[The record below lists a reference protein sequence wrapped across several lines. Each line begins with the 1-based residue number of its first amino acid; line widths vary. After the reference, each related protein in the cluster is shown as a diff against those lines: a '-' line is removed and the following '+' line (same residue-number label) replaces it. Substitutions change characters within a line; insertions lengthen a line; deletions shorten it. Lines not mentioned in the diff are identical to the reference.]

1 MSKKPGLCKGVE
13 MQMQI
18 VRIAQVL
25 ILFAMSCLCIA
36 TNTNADTIQESEQE
50 GMVADEVLE
59 LAEDIGR
66 WLANNAIQ
74 TETGTAWPDN
84 TLSPETI
91 SYDLGSGVAG
101 KVLYFVALYRA
112 TGNAEYLETAQSG
125 ADYLIGVLQ
134 DPSSFEQNPRRA
146 SLYTGISGIGVA
158 LLHVQRHASNVKYE
172 RAITQIVDQLRE
184 WSVEDAGGLR
194 WSDDFNDLIYGD
206 AGTTL
211 FLSYVAEQ
219 TADEEA
225 LDLATRGARF
235 LLSQAQDAA
244 AGSFWYFRRS
254 KPFNLPNF
262 SHGTAGIAYVLATT
276 GTIADDESLRSGAKD
291 GFEYIRS
298 ISEIE
303 DGLLRIPYGWGADT
317 WAGLYEFGWA
327 HGLSGTALFFARM
340 QKAGIDAGV
349 AAEFASLSRHT
360 ILNINLPGAPAE
372 PFAEPSTPLDKRFGR
387 AGVLSLLSQ
396 WSAHETAAEDVVILR
411 DSIWAH
417 IRNAAIRQN
426 QTAHWLVDAPEFMG
440 GGRAAYTGIFHGAA
454 GIGLAILHLHSS
466 ISGKRP
472 YVTLP
477 DDPFT
482 WPEETSTGTAIKSV
496 FDPR

>member
-1 MSKKPGLCKGVE
+1 

-36 TNTNADTIQESEQE
+36 TNTNADTIQESEQV
-50 GMVADEVLE
+50 GIVADEVLE

-66 WLANNAIQ
+66 WLASNAIQ

-91 SYDLGSGVAG
+91 SYDLASGVAG

-125 ADYLIGVLQ
+125 ADYLVGVLQ

-244 AGSFWYFRRS
+244 AGSCWYLRRS
-254 KPFNLPNF
+254 KPFNLPNL
-262 SHGTAGIAYVLATT
+262 SH
-276 GTIADDESLRSGAKD
+276 
-291 GFEYIRS
+291 
-298 ISEIE
+298 
-303 DGLLRIPYGWGADT
+303 
-317 WAGLYEFGWA
+317 
-327 HGLSGTALFFARM
+327 
-340 QKAGIDAGV
+340 
-349 AAEFASLSRHT
+349 
-360 ILNINLPGAPAE
+360 
-372 PFAEPSTPLDKRFGR
+372 
-387 AGVLSLLSQ
+387 
-396 WSAHETAAEDVVILR
+396 
-411 DSIWAH
+411 
-417 IRNAAIRQN
+417 
-426 QTAHWLVDAPEFMG
+426 
-440 GGRAAYTGIFHGAA
+440 
-454 GIGLAILHLHSS
+454 
-466 ISGKRP
+466 
-472 YVTLP
+472 
-477 DDPFT
+477 
-482 WPEETSTGTAIKSV
+482 
-496 FDPR
+496 